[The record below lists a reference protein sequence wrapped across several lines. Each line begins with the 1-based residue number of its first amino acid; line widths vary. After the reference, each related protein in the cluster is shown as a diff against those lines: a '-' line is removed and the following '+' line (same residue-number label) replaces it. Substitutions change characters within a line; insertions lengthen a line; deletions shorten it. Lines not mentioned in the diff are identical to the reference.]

1 MFNRNLFAAIGVSA
15 AFLLA
20 ATASAAINE
29 PVRLDTGSVSGVSG
43 ATGEVSIFKGIPF
56 AAPPV
61 GDLRWRAPQP
71 AAHWDG
77 VRKADAFGPRCMQN
91 AGGANAQ
98 PVNEDCLYLN
108 VWTGAKAGTERRPV
122 MVWIYGGAY
131 TGGSGSLPE
140 YDGEALAKKGAV
152 IVTINYRL
160 GVLGFFSYP
169 ELTKESDRR
178 GAANFAMLDAVAA
191 LQWVQKNIA
200 GFGGDPKRVTIF
212 GESAGAGLIANL
224 MASPQ
229 AKGLF
234 HRAIGESSSWT
245 TAQIGRLATLA
256 DAEQAGLKV
265 ADGLMAKSLS
275 ELRAKPADQVM
286 RAAGRGAA
294 PVVDGWVLPED
305 PGIAFAQGKQN
316 QVPVL
321 VGSNRD
327 ESFGAQARDAATFV
341 QQARQK
347 YGDLADTF
355 LKLYPAGSDDQA
367 KDSAFFAGRDE
378 MAWVMRNWARLDA
391 QTGKSKAYV
400 FFFTHQ
406 PSVNANAQSKAKSGG
421 PFAPTVHGSATHTS
435 EMQYVF
441 GNPRNT
447 PWTEVDH
454 QVSDT
459 MSSYWV
465 NFAANGDPN
474 GKGLPKWTPFDEKN
488 KSPMVLGDKAEVG
501 PGALD
506 DAKAAFF
513 QAVYDKLYR

>member
-1 MFNRNLFAAIGVSA
+1 MINRRLINVITVSA
-15 AFLLA
+15 ALFSA
-20 ATASAAINE
+20 GIASAAMNE
-29 PVRLDTGSVSGVSG
+29 PVKIDTGSVSGVSG
-43 ATGEVSIFKGIPF
+43 ATGDVSIFKGIPF

-61 GDLRWRAPQP
+61 GNLRWRAPQP

-77 VRKADAFGPRCMQN
+77 VRKADTFGARCMQN
-91 AGGANAQ
+91 AGANAQ
-98 PVNEDCLYLN
+98 PVSEDCLYLN
-108 VWTGAKAGTERRPV
+108 VWTGAKSAADRRPV

-131 TGGSGSLPE
+131 TSGSGSQPE

-160 GVLGFFSYP
+160 GVFGFFSYP

-178 GAANFAMLDAVAA
+178 GAANFAMLDAVTA
-191 LQWVQKNIA
+191 LEWVQKNIA

-212 GESAGAGLIANL
+212 GESAGAGLVANL

-234 HRAIGESSSWT
+234 ERAIGESSSWT

-256 DAEQAGLKV
+256 DAEQAGVKL
-265 ADGLMAKSLS
+265 ADGLMAKSLA
-275 ELRAKPADQVM
+275 ELRAKPADQVL

-294 PVVDGWVLPED
+294 PVVDGWVLTED
-305 PGIAFAQGKQN
+305 PGTVFAQGKQN
-316 QVPVL
+316 EAPVL

-327 ESFGAQARDAATFV
+327 ESFGAQPKTADQFV
-341 QQARQK
+341 QQARQR
-347 YGDLADTF
+347 YGDLADTY
-355 LKLYPAGSDDQA
+355 LKLYPGGSDEQA

-391 QTGKSKAYV
+391 KNGKAKAYV

-406 PSVNANAQSKAKSGG
+406 PSVNPNAKGGG
-421 PFAPTVHGSATHTS
+421 PFAPTAHGSATHTS

-441 GNPRNT
+441 NNPRNT
-447 PWTEVDH
+447 PWTDVDH

-465 NFAANGDPN
+465 NFAAAGDPN
-474 GKGLPKWTPFDEKN
+474 GRGLPKWTAFDEKN
-488 KSPMVLGDKAEVG
+488 KNPMVLGDKAEVG